1 MSSRHSNNAPT
12 RPVELEEIWR
22 DLNNGIQQIYKR
34 EYSLTCP
41 QYMDLY
47 T

>member
-1 MSSRHSNNAPT
+1 MARSGAPSRPI
-12 RPVELEEIWR
+12 ELEEIWR
-22 DLNNGIQQIYKR
+22 DLHNGIQQIYKR
-34 EYSLTCP
+34 EYSLTYP